1 MGKTLE
7 RKSMSKQADDVH
19 KSAVRLNGILDEQ
32 NDELAKL
39 IECRKGNGGV
49 HIKRKLKLKK

>member
-1 MGKTLE
+1 
-7 RKSMSKQADDVH
+7 MSKQADDVH
-19 KSAVRLNGILDEQ
+19 RSTVRLNSILDES